1 MGAKTY
7 DKYLRNVKKSDIQE
21 IMTDISEKMQNYS
34 CQIAQFPLLSLELAL
49 RCPDTLLPYIYKP
62 GFSIAMGGWE
72 DGRNQHGEV
81 CKTILGTLICSM
93 KNVHYH

>member
-49 RCPDTLLPYIYKP
+49 RCPDTLLPSFTSLAFLLQWVV
-62 GFSIAMGGWE
+62 GRMGG
-72 DGRNQHGEV
+72 
-81 CKTILGTLICSM
+81 TSM
-93 KNVHYH
+93 ERYVRQYWVH